1 LRSWT
6 PVLLLLFVSAPTF
19 GTPGSAGRKGGDRWG
34 ANYFPNVRLVTHEG
48 KSVRFFDD
56 LIKDKVVVINFIYTS
71 CPDTC
76 PLETAR
82 LTEVQAI
89 LGDRVGRDI
98 FMYSISIDPARDT
111 PQVLKEYADRYHA
124 GPGWTFLTGSED
136 DITLLRKKL
145 GLYVDPVEDNPF
157 NHNLSLIIGN
167 QTTGRWMKRSP
178 FENPYVLA
186 IHIGEWLHN
195 WKQSPQ
201 DAMDYSNAP
210 KLRNITQ
217 GEYLFRTRC
226 NVCHSIGSDDNIVRV
241 GPDLLGVTERRERAW
256 VARWISEPDKMLA
269 EKDPISQG
277 LFLAYNKVPMPNM
290 RLTKVDVN
298 ALIEY
303 LRAESR
309 RVERARNNGEVV
321 SAARGPGAT
330 DSCCQKG
337 ESATISPTP
346 TTSEAAGSG
355 GRKGRRGFSEASF
368 FSMATGIALGGL
380 VFLRRRRSSVI
391 QSESGTTAES

>member
-1 LRSWT
+1 MAMQNNNFM
-6 PVLLLLFVSAPTF
+6 LLAPIVALLCSCATYTSAQGAPK
-19 GTPGSAGRKGGDRWG
+19 KGGSPWG
-34 ANYFPNVRLVTHEG
+34 ADYFPNVTLTTHEG
-48 KSVRFFDD
+48 KKVKFFDD

-98 FMYSISIDPARDT
+98 FIYSISIDPARDT
-111 PQVLKEYADRYHA
+111 PQVLREYADRYQA

-201 DAMDYSNAP
+201 DAKDYSNAP

-226 NVCHSIGSDDNIVRV
+226 NVS
-241 GPDLLGVTERRERAW
+241 GP
-256 VARWISEPDKMLA
+256 K
-269 EKDPISQG
+269 
-277 LFLAYNKVPMPNM
+277 
-290 RLTKVDVN
+290 
-298 ALIEY
+298 
-303 LRAESR
+303 
-309 RVERARNNGEVV
+309 
-321 SAARGPGAT
+321 
-330 DSCCQKG
+330 
-337 ESATISPTP
+337 
-346 TTSEAAGSG
+346 
-355 GRKGRRGFSEASF
+355 
-368 FSMATGIALGGL
+368 
-380 VFLRRRRSSVI
+380 
-391 QSESGTTAES
+391 